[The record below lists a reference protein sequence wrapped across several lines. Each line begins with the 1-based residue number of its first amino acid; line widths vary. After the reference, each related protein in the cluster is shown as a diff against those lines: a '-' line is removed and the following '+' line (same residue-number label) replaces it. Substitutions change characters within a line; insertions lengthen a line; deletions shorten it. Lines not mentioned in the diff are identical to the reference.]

1 MNDTDKRK
9 TLYDEIFN
17 ESSAPEVTN
26 NNGVKEI
33 KDAIDNKKFNEN
45 DMVALED
52 IFVFNDGKDSKTKDI
67 DNKTSSLDSDDGCL
81 MEDAKYFDLIN
92 NTLVDLRLNLED
104 VNHNEAP
111 LSDVNLNN
119 LIKKDNEVSYDEIRP
134 FVVNDTSNDKANNTD
149 LENSSVIKVEI
160 PKKDAGKKMPFWV
173 NYAFVVALVAI
184 SIIGSLTFLMKQF
197 MR

>member
-52 IFVFNDGKDSKTKDI
+52 IFVS
-67 DNKTSSLDSDDGCL
+67 
-81 MEDAKYFDLIN
+81 
-92 NTLVDLRLNLED
+92 
-104 VNHNEAP
+104 
-111 LSDVNLNN
+111 
-119 LIKKDNEVSYDEIRP
+119 
-134 FVVNDTSNDKANNTD
+134 
-149 LENSSVIKVEI
+149 
-160 PKKDAGKKMPFWV
+160 
-173 NYAFVVALVAI
+173 
-184 SIIGSLTFLMKQF
+184 
-197 MR
+197 